1 MRRSTANKGDFAVLR
16 FDAFCC
22 GTLKLALKAT
32 RITGPYSPP
41 LQKLGD
47 YCSRPGVP
55 EVTAFFDRRKLAF
68 ALLCAFAEMIIG
80 ARGQRFNSWSGE
92 AAGSPLE
99 AEDLRAAIQLA
110 RSFSRRRSS

>member
-1 MRRSTANKGDFAVLR
+1 
-16 FDAFCC
+16 
-22 GTLKLALKAT
+22 
-32 RITGPYSPP
+32 